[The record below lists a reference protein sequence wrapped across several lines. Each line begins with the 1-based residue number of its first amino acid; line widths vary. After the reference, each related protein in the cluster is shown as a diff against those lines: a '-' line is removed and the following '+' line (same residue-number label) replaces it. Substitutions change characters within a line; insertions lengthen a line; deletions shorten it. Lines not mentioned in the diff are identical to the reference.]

1 MTLEEAQ
8 QRAKPA
14 LNAFAIQLEATI
26 GTQDTTALLERLTK
40 FITETPESVQLLQQ
54 TVHANEEQFNSLL
67 TRQGIETIGAMIS
80 MAESGDIFS
89 HLI

>member
-8 QRAKPA
+8 QRATPA
-14 LNAFAIQLEATI
+14 LRNFAIQLETTI
-26 GTQDTTALLERLTK
+26 GTQDATALLERLTK

-67 TRQGIETIGAMIS
+67 TRQGIETVGAMIS